1 VNGLF
6 VSWLVSGSL
15 AVAAADAAPP
25 TFSRD
30 VAPIVLRHC
39 VTCHHPGTN
48 GAFSL
53 VAYADVRPR
62 ARAIAAAV
70 ASRYMPPW
78 KPEDGYNDELLG
90 RRRLTG
96 PEIEIIE
103 RWVAAGAPE
112 GDTAALP
119 VPPSRVD
126 GWRLGE
132 PDLVI
137 RMPEAFEIP
146 ASGPDIF
153 RIFVVP
159 IPTNAARF
167 VRAIEFIPGT
177 RAVHHANIRLDETRV
192 SRQLDEKDPRPGYDG
207 LLARTAHFPDGFFF
221 GWTPGQL
228 SPASDDFAW
237 RLNPGTDMVL
247 QLHLR
252 PTGRRERVQSSIG
265 LYFAPGPPRLAPV
278 MLRLGKQ
285 DLDIASGQRDYV
297 ATDSYVLPVDV
308 EVHGVQ
314 PHAHYRARDVVG
326 FATLP
331 DKTTKGLIHIPD
343 WDFDWQDT
351 YQYVK
356 PFVLPKGT
364 TLTMRYTYD
373 NSETNRRNPQLPPQR
388 VHWGQ
393 NSSDE
398 MGDLWIQVVPRSRAD
413 LDLLTREFRQKVFRE
428 DILGYETAL
437 RRTPDDVSLH
447 DDVAML
453 YMAVGLTDK
462 AIAHFSE
469 SARLTPGAAV
479 THFNLGTA
487 LAAAGR
493 RDEAIG
499 EFRAALQIDSNYAYA
514 RNNLGSLLL
523 ARGELEEARSHF
535 ERALAIDPRYAEAH
549 NNLGRLLSHQGQ
561 TDEASA
567 HLTRALALRED
578 YAEAHFN
585 LARVLLT
592 QDRASE
598 AVAHY
603 RRASALLPEW
613 LPALD
618 ELAWTLATDPS
629 AGARDA
635 REAIIVAER
644 AVALTKRQDPVA
656 LDVLASAYAAAGRF
670 EEAVAIA
677 QHASD
682 LAQRASPPAAAEIS
696 GRLALYRQRQPFV
709 DDRRLGPAGGR
720 P

>member
-1 VNGLF
+1 VNGVF
-6 VSWLVSGSL
+6 ATWLVSGSL
-15 AVAAADAAPP
+15 AVAAADASPP

-30 VAPIVLRHC
+30 VAPIVFRHC

-53 VAYADVRPR
+53 VAYSDVRPR

-78 KPEDGYNDELLG
+78 KPEDGYSDELAG
-90 RRRLTG
+90 RRRLTDT
-96 PEIEIIE
+96 EIDTIG
-103 RWVAAGAPE
+103 RWAASGAPE
-112 GDTAALP
+112 GDAAALP
-119 VPPSRVD
+119 APPRWAD
-126 GWRLGE
+126 GWRLGK
-132 PDLVI
+132 PDLVV
-137 RMPEAFEIP
+137 RMPEAFDVP

-159 IPTNAARF
+159 IPADAPRY
-167 VRAIEFIPGT
+167 VKAIEFVPGT
-177 RAVHHANIRLDETRV
+177 PVVHHANVRLDETRM
-192 SRQLDEKDPRPGYDG
+192 SRRLDESDPRPGYDG
-207 LLARTAHFPDGFFF
+207 LLARTAHFPDGYFF

-228 SPASDDFAW
+228 ATGSDDFAW

-252 PTGRRERVQSSIG
+252 PTGRPEHVRASIG
-265 LYFAPGPPRLAPV
+265 LYFASGPPRLTPV

-285 DLDIASGQRDYV
+285 DIDIPSDQRDYV

-314 PHAHYRARDVVG
+314 PHAHYRARDVIG

-331 DKTTKGLIHIPD
+331 NQTTKGLIHIPD

-351 YQYVK
+351 YQYLK

-373 NSETNRRNPQLPPQR
+373 NSATNRRNPQLPPQR

-398 MGDLWIQVVPRSRAD
+398 MGDLWIQVVPRSPAD
-413 LDLLTREFRQKVFRE
+413 LDLLTRDVRQKVFRE
-428 DILGYETAL
+428 DILGYETVL
-437 RRTPDDVSLH
+437 RRTPDEVSLH

-453 YMAVGLTDK
+453 YMAVGGVNE
-462 AIAHFSE
+462 AITHFSE
-469 SARLTPGAAV
+469 SARLTPGVAV

-493 RDEAIG
+493 REEAIG
-499 EFRAALQIDSNYAYA
+499 QFRSALQISADYAYA

-523 ARGELEEARSHF
+523 AKGEVEEARSQF
-535 ERALAIDPRYAEAH
+535 ERALTIDPRYAEAH
-549 NNLGRLLSHQGQ
+549 NNLGRLLAYEGQ
-561 TDEASA
+561 TDEAA
-567 HLTRALALRED
+567 RHLTQALALRED

-592 QDRASE
+592 QNRASA

-603 RRASALLPEW
+603 LRASALMPDW
-613 LPALD
+613 LPVLG

-629 AGARDA
+629 ADARDA
-635 REAIIVAER
+635 GKAVLLAER
-644 AVALTKRQDPVA
+644 AAALTKRQDSAA
-656 LDVLASAYAAAGRF
+656 LDVLAAAYAATGRF
-670 EEAVAIA
+670 DEAVAVA
-677 QHASD
+677 QQAAD
-682 LAQRASPPAAAEIS
+682 LAQPKSPEAVAEI
-696 GRLALYRQRQPFV
+696 GRRLALYRQRQPYI
-709 DDRRLGPAGGR
+709 DTRRLGPVSRR

>member
-1 VNGLF
+1 VNGVLAL
-6 VSWLVSGSL
+6 WLVSGSL
-15 AVAAADAAPP
+15 AVAAADPSPP

-30 VAPIVLRHC
+30 VAPIVFSHC
-39 VTCHHPGTN
+39 VTCHHPGAN
-48 GAFSL
+48 SAFSL
-53 VAYADVRPR
+53 VTYSDVRPR
-62 ARAIAAAV
+62 AKAIATAIT
-70 ASRYMPPW
+70 SRYMPPW
-78 KPEDGYNDELLG
+78 KPEDGYSDELVG
-90 RRRLTG
+90 RRRLTDQ
-96 PEIEIIE
+96 EIETIQ
-103 RWVAAGAPE
+103 RWVASGAPE
-112 GDTAALP
+112 GDVAALP
-119 VPPSRVD
+119 ASPSWAD
-126 GWRLGE
+126 GWRLGK
-132 PDLVI
+132 PDLVV
-137 RMPEAFEIP
+137 RMPEAFDVP
-146 ASGPDIF
+146 GDGPDIF

-159 IPTNAARF
+159 IPADAPRYIK
-167 VRAIEFIPGT
+167 AIEFIPGT
-177 RAVHHANIRLDETRV
+177 RAVHHANIRLDETRM
-192 SRQLDEKDPRPGYDG
+192 SRQLDEQDPRPGYDG
-207 LLARTAHFPDGFFF
+207 LLARTAHFPDGYFF

-228 SPASDDFAW
+228 STASDEFAW

-252 PTGRRERVQSSIG
+252 PTGRPEHVQASIG
-265 LYFAPGPPRLAPV
+265 LYFASGPPRQTPV

-285 DLDIASGQRDYV
+285 DIDIPSGQRDYV
-297 ATDSYVLPVDV
+297 ATDSYILPVDV

-314 PHAHYRARDVVG
+314 PHAHYRARDVIG

-331 DKTTKGLIHIPD
+331 NQTTKGLIHIPD

-351 YQYVK
+351 YRYVK
-356 PFVLPKGT
+356 PFILPKGT

-373 NSETNRRNPQLPPQR
+373 NSDTNRRNPQLPPQR

-413 LDLLTREFRQKVFRE
+413 LDLLTREFRQKAFRE
-428 DILGYETAL
+428 DILGYETVL

-453 YMAVGLTDK
+453 YMAVGRLDK

-469 SARLTPGAAV
+469 SVRLTPAGAV
-479 THFNLGTA
+479 THYNLGTA

-493 RDEAIG
+493 NEEAISQ
-499 EFRAALQIDSNYAYA
+499 FRRALQIDSDYAYA

-523 ARGELEEARSHF
+523 AKGEFEEARSHF

-549 NNLGRLLSHQGQ
+549 NNLGKLLAYQGR
-561 TDEASA
+561 TDEAAA
-567 HLTRALALRED
+567 HLTRALGVRED

-592 QDRASE
+592 QDRPSE

-603 RRASALLPEW
+603 RRASALMPEW
-613 LPALD
+613 LPALG

-629 AGARDA
+629 ASARDA
-635 REAIIVAER
+635 GEAVALAER
-644 AVALTKRQDPVA
+644 AAALTKRQDPAA
-656 LDVLASAYAAAGRF
+656 LDVLAAAYAAAGRF
-670 EEAVAIA
+670 DEAAAVA

-682 LAQRASPPAAAEIS
+682 LAQTASPRAIAEIA
-696 GRLALYRQRQPFV
+696 GRLALYRQRQPYI
-709 DDRRLGPAGGR
+709 DARRVGPVSRR